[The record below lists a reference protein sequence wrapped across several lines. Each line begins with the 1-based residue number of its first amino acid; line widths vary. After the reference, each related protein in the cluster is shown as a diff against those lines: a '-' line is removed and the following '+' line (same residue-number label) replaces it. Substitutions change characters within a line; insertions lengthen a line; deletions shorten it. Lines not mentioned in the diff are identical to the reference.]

1 RTGRAAA
8 GPRPPDR
15 RSCYR
20 RRRSAGTAPRVQPRR
35 GAGVASIHRNA
46 ILKALAGT
54 VRRPPLAP
62 VRRAFGERREEGGIG
77 DEAAP
82 FVALGAVLLA
92 DAPALRGRWKPNNTR
107 FARAQ
112 RGVRRLDLAREQRV
126 AVE

>member
-82 FVALGAVLLA
+82 FVALGAAVGA
-92 DAPALRGRWKPNNTR
+92 GETALPPRWKPNDTR
-107 FARAQ
+107 VARPH
-112 RGVRRLDLAREQRV
+112 RGVLRLHPAREHRV